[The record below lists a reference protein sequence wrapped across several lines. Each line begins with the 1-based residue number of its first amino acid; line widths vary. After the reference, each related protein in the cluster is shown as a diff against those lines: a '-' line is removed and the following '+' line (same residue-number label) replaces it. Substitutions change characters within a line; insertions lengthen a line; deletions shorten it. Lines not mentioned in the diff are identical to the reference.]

1 MMIIFILIFIAS
13 CFLLM
18 LAGDWLIKALSNIS
32 EFLGWKEFTVAFIVM
47 SIATASPEL
56 FIGIG
61 SALQGIP
68 ELSLGNIIGQNI
80 IHFTVAIFILVLIR
94 GSFSVKSPATK
105 TAAFFSA
112 FMAIFPLI
120 LVLDGSL
127 SRTDGF
133 ILILSFIGYTIRL
146 INNSKRRENIYD
158 ETTNSIS
165 KSKSLMQNFSLFIK
179 NTGLLLVGV
188 FILLVA
194 SQGIITSSKYFVEIF
209 NIPFVVMGAVIVGLG
224 TSLPEVYFSAISA
237 RKGETELMAG
247 NLLGSTV
254 VSTSLVLGIVS
265 LISPI
270 RNITI
275 FSYASSRIFL
285 FISVCLFIAF
295 IWSDKK
301 ITRGEAWTLFIIYL
315 IFIATET
322 IF

>member
-1 MMIIFILIFIAS
+1 MF
-13 CFLLM
+13 
-18 LAGDWLIKALSNIS
+18 AGDWLIRALSNVS

-61 SALQGIP
+61 SAFRGIP

-94 GSFSVKSPATK
+94 GSFSVRSPATK

-112 FMAIFPLI
+112 FMAVFPLV

-127 SRTDGF
+127 SRIDGL
-133 ILILSFIGYTIRL
+133 ILILLFIGYTFRL
-146 INNSKRRENIYD
+146 IRNSKRRVIIFD
-158 ETTNSIS
+158 EPDNAIS
-165 KSKSLMQNFSLFIK
+165 ESKSLLKNFGLFMK
-179 NTGLLLVGV
+179 NIWFLLIGI

-194 SQGIITSSKYFVEIF
+194 SQGIISASTYFVGFF

-224 TSLPEVYFSAISA
+224 TSLPELYFSALSA

-270 RNITI
+270 TNITWH
-275 FSYASSRIFL
+275 SYAASRIFL

-295 IWSDKK
+295 LLSDKK
-301 ITRGEAWTLFIIYL
+301 VNKKEAAILLSVYLLFIIS
-315 IFIATET
+315 ET
-322 IF
+322 LF